1 MRTFIEKKQF
11 NSCKDLNEP
20 STRSS
25 LLIPARHMSFFL
37 EKVESHGGSVALYLS
52 HLLRRY
58 RFLIQNGC
66 LEKHPFVKTG
76 YQQKQQGLRRVDFVP
91 LAVDWAELKCLR
103 AFLNR
108 SMTWI
113 FVSLLLIDSLDLDK
127 NLPEK
132 YLEFVVPKKSYVRL
146 MVNATLSRKRAY
158 YDRFL
163 QMTRDRTG

>member
-25 LLIPARHMSFFL
+25 LLIPARNMSLFL

-76 YQQKQQGLRRVDFVP
+76 YQQKQQGLRRVDF
-91 LAVDWAELKCLR
+91 ELKCLR